1 MRPLYLVNHHWNRLV
16 ESLGHWL
23 VKRVWGATWDM
34 LRFKLELIRAL
45 PSAFKNIHLIAELWI
60 SMGQRAFGLV
70 AISAVFTGSVA
81 AYQMAYQFADIIP
94 QIYVGMAVGKSVLVE
109 LGPILTGMIMVGQVG
124 AAMCAEL
131 GHMAVNEQLD
141 AMKCLNLNPNKYLLA
156 PRLMASVLLLPVL
169 NIVSSIVA
177 ILAAFGVAYAC
188 LYQTGFSWDSYIN
201 GIRLFYMDK
210 DVYIGLGKSFVFG
223 YILAFFA
230 CYFGSKAKNGAVG
243 VGDAIQSSVVWAMT
257 SILLANVIISRLAL

>member
-1 MRPLYLVNHHWNRLV
+1 MRSLYLLNYHWNRLV
-16 ESLGHWL
+16 ESLGHWV
-23 VKRVWGATWDM
+23 VKRALAATWDM
-34 LRFKLELIRAL
+34 FRFKLDLIKSI
-45 PSAFKNIHLIAELWI
+45 PSALLNAHLIAELWF
-60 SMGQRAFGLV
+60 SLGQRAVGLV

-81 AYQMAYQFADIIP
+81 AYQMAYQFADIVP

-131 GHMAVNEQLD
+131 GHMAVNEQID
-141 AMKCLNLNPNKYLLA
+141 AMKCLNLNPNRYLLA
-156 PRLMASVLLLPVL
+156 PRLVASVLLLPVL
-169 NIVSSIVA
+169 NIVSSFVA
-177 ILAAFGVAYAC
+177 IIAAFAVAWAC
-188 LYQTGFSWDSYIN
+188 LHETGFNWDTYIN

-210 DVYIGLGKSFVFG
+210 DVFIGVGKSFVFG

-257 SILLANVIISRLAL
+257 SILLTNVIISRLAL